1 MKTNNKTTITSSKST
16 NTVSSKVYTVPMRRF
31 IYVHNVKTSD
41 SKVWTI
47 VAYSTSSRTHKVIT
61 TWGKNKVGNT
71 MQSKVFTF
79 STPALAQKFVER
91 KLNEKASKRY
101 IEIAA

>member
-1 MKTNNKTTITSSKST
+1 MKTINN
-16 NTVSSKVYTVPMRRF
+16 VRRF
-31 IYVHNVKTSD
+31 IYVHKSKAAG

-47 VAYSTSSRTHKVIT
+47 QAFSTSPRVHKVIT

-79 STPALAQKFVER
+79 STPGLAQKFVER
-91 KLNEKASKRY
+91 KLNEKARKRY